1 MKRNCQSADKHKT
14 AHYTDK
20 HETQLSVADKHKKA
34 HYTDKHETQWAADKH
49 KMAHY
54 TDKRETQHVGQ
65 LISLKWHI
73 RVL

>member
-1 MKRNCQSADKHKT
+1 MISMKRNCRSADKHKT
-14 AHYTDK
+14 
-20 HETQLSVADKHKKA
+20 A

-54 TDKRETQHVGQ
+54 TDKHETQHVGQ
-65 LISLKWHI
+65 LISLKWHV